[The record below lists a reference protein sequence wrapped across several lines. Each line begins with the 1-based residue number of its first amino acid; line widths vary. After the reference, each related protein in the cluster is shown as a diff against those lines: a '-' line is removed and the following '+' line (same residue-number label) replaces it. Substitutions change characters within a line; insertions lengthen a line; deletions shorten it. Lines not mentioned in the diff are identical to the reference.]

1 MSTHTRTRGR
11 IALALVACAALLSLG
26 APARLDASAE
36 SLNVTVK
43 YTGKGQV
50 DKDHRLWIW
59 LFDSPDIGPG
69 SMPIA
74 EGSVDT
80 NGGVATFEGLANG
93 QVWIAAAF
101 DERGGF
107 AGNSPPPPGAP
118 IGIYG
123 MEAGAPAP
131 VKPGAE
137 PVLSFDDSMRMP

>member
-1 MSTHTRTRGR
+1 MSTHTRPHARF
-11 IALALVACAALLSLG
+11 ALALVAGAALLSLA
-26 APARLDASAE
+26 APPRLAAAAE
-36 SLNVTVK
+36 SLKVTVK

-50 DKDHRLWIW
+50 DQDHRIWIW

-74 EGSVDT
+74 EGSVDA
-80 NGGVATFEGLANG
+80 NGSVATFEGLSND

-107 AGNSPPPPGAP
+107 AGSAPPPSGAP

-123 MEAGAPAP
+123 TAAGEPAP
-131 VKPGAE
+131 VKPGADA
-137 PVLSFDDSMRMP
+137 VLTFDDSIRMP